1 MVNPCLTMFG
11 YTTDKINFHP
21 EEEMQRTS
29 PNALVAVALLA
40 IGLAFVSR
48 PSLAVCGSGASRVD
62 ASCYNGDPQAAV
74 RDALASDRPLFL
86 PRGSY
91 PISRTLVIDY
101 VAHAGTGFLLISD
114 GATIDGT
121 GIAKAPV
128 LAVKCSG
135 GTTAAPKSCFYFHQQ
150 GTLFVNGNSNT
161 WAFELGADDFSDA
174 HNSVKLDHLIVNNA
188 GPLGAALNY
197 VLNADAFIVA
207 DSGDGPSDFHVG
219 LALNQVQFSTIRGA
233 ASAKNGWALW
243 LGGGYTIAN
252 TIQGIDLEE
261 SLWCVVNDSRTSAHN
276 TLISPYLNCRYGVM
290 SSNGDGNVL
299 LNPLFAGATAV
310 ATQISAGFK
319 VMQ

>member
-1 MVNPCLTMFG
+1 
-11 YTTDKINFHP
+11 
-21 EEEMQRTS
+21 MQRIS
-29 PNALVAVALLA
+29 PNTLATALFTALLLVPA
-40 IGLAFVSR
+40 AR
-48 PSLAVCGSGASRVD
+48 PSLAACGSDANQVD
-62 ASCYNGDPQAAV
+62 ASCYNGDLQAAV
-74 RDALASDRPLFL
+74 RDALASDRPLFP
-86 PRGSY
+86 PRGKY
-91 PISRTLVIDY
+91 PISQPLVIDY
-101 VAHAGTGFLLISD
+101 AANADTGFLLISD

-121 GIAKAPV
+121 RIAKAPV
-128 LAVKCSG
+128 LTVKCSG
-135 GTTAAPKSCFYFHQQ
+135 GTPAAPKSCFYFHQQ

-161 WAFELGADDFSDA
+161 WAFELGTDDFSDA

-188 GPLGAALNY
+188 GPWGAALNY

-233 ASAKNGWALW
+233 ASARNGWALW

-261 SLWCVVNDSRTSAHN
+261 SLWCVVNDSRTSARN
-276 TLISPYLNCRYGVM
+276 TLISPYLNCRYSVM
-290 SSNGDGNVL
+290 SSNGDGNML

-310 ATQISAGFK
+310 PTQISAGFK

>member
-1 MVNPCLTMFG
+1 MR
-11 YTTDKINFHP
+11 
-21 EEEMQRTS
+21 RTFLNVFVAS
-29 PNALVAVALLA
+29 ALMAMLLVLAV
-40 IGLAFVSR
+40 R
-48 PSLAVCGSGASRVD
+48 PSMGACGSDTSQVD
-62 ASCYNGDPQAAV
+62 ARCYNGDLQAAV
-74 RDALASDRPLFL
+74 RDALASNRPLYM
-86 PRGSY
+86 PRGKY
-91 PISRTLVIDY
+91 PISQPLVIDY
-101 VAHAGTGFLLISD
+101 ATHADTGFLLISD

-128 LAVKCSG
+128 LTVKCSG

-150 GTLFVNGNSNT
+150 GTLFINGNSNT
-161 WAFELGADDFSDA
+161 WAFELGVDDFSDA

-188 GPLGAALNY
+188 GPWGAALNY

-276 TLISPYLNCRYGVM
+276 TLISPYFNCRYGVM

-299 LNPLFAGATAV
+299 VNPLFAGATAV
-310 ATQISAGFK
+310 PTQISAGFK